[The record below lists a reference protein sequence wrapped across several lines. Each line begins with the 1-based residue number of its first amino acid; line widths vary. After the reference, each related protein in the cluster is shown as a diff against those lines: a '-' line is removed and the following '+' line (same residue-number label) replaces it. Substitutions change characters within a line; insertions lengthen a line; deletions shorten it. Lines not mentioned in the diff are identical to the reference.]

1 MSTARRDY
9 GYRFNSEGVPVGR
22 TVFVGGGI
30 VGMCA
35 AMMLAN
41 DGHQVTVLERDPT
54 PPPPPDI
61 AWDEWDRRGV
71 NQFKMLHLFLARF
84 RHVADA
90 ELPGLTDAMVAAG
103 ALRLNP
109 LVGIPDEVTGGWRD
123 DDEHFETITARR
135 PVAESVIATM
145 AAATSGVTIRRGVGV
160 AGVLTGPGS
169 DGIVHVTGVR
179 TEGGEDVPADLV
191 VDAGGRRSSMPS
203 RLRDA
208 GSAGPDEKI
217 EDCGFVYYG
226 RHFRSAD
233 GSVPPAFG
241 GLLQPYGSVSILTL
255 PADNGMW
262 GVGVITS
269 SKDAA
274 LRSLLEIECWEK
286 VVSAF
291 PIVAHWI
298 DAEPI
303 TDVKLM
309 AKIEDRQRNYV
320 VDGKPVATGVVSLAD
335 AWACTNPSLGRGISI
350 GMVHA
355 AALRSLVRE
364 VPLDEP
370 RDLAMRWDELT
381 AETVLPHFVDTLAFD
396 RHRLAE
402 IEAVIEGHPYET
414 DDPGW
419 NLGNALA
426 NSITKDP
433 DLLRGFIEV
442 VSLLDTGANVVS
454 RPGVAERAIAL
465 ADPTPLPGP
474 GRAELLS
481 LVGA

>member
-1 MSTARRDY
+1 MVTGSTQR
-9 GYRFNSEGVPVGR
+9 GFQVGR
-22 TVFVGGGI
+22 IAFIGGGI
-30 VGMCA
+30 VGTCA

-54 PPPPPDI
+54 SPPPPDI

-71 NQFKMLHLFLARF
+71 NQFKMLHFFLARF

-123 DDEHFETITARR
+123 DDDRFEAVTARR
-135 PVAESVIATM
+135 PVAESVIATL
-145 AAATSGVTIRRGVGV
+145 AAATPGVTIRRGVGV
-160 AGVLTGPGS
+160 SGVLTSTGA
-169 DGIVHVTGVR
+169 DGIVHVSGVR
-179 TEGGEDVPADLV
+179 TEDGEDVPADLV

-203 RLRDA
+203 WLRDA
-208 GSAGPDEKI
+208 GSVGPEEKI
-217 EDCGFVYYG
+217 EDCGFLYYG

-241 GLLQPYGSVSILTL
+241 GLLQPYGSVSVLTL
-255 PADNGMW
+255 PADNGTW

-274 LRSLLEIECWEK
+274 LRGLLEVECWEK
-286 VVSAF
+286 VVGSY
-291 PIVAHWI
+291 PMVAHWLGG
-298 DAEPI
+298 EPI

-320 VDGKPVATGVVSLAD
+320 VDGKPVATGVVALAD

-350 GMVHA
+350 GIVHA
-355 AALRSLVRE
+355 AALRALLRE

-370 RDLAMRWDELT
+370 KDLAMRWNELT
-381 AETVLPHFVDTLAFD
+381 MQTVEPHFVDTLAFD

-402 IEAVIEGHPYET
+402 IEAVIEGHSYET

-419 NLGNALA
+419 NLSNALA
-426 NSITKDP
+426 NSIMGDP
-433 DLLRGFIEV
+433 DLLRGFLEV
-442 VSLLDTGANVVS
+442 ALLLDTGANVLS

-465 ADPTPLPGP
+465 ADSTPLPGP
-474 GRAELLS
+474 DRAELLS